1 MSAPAAG
8 LPALRCTL
16 GAPATAVVGQP
27 VPLRLTLHNTG
38 RQTVHVL
45 TWGTPFEGWLSSFVT
60 VQQGGQ
66 ALVYGGASLKRG
78 EPDADE
84 YLAIAP
90 GRSRQAVVDLAEV
103 FDLGQPGHLHVL
115 PRIVLHDW
123 VIGAPA
129 GAPLPRPRALHQGAA
144 LACNPVEVN
153 LQPRKR

>member
-1 MSAPAAG
+1 MSAPAAK
-8 LPALRCTL
+8 LPTLRCSL
-16 GAPATAVVGQP
+16 VAPATAVVGQP
-27 VPLRLTLHNTG
+27 LPMRLTLHNTG
-38 RQTVHVL
+38 RQTVQVL
-45 TWGTPFEGWLSSFVT
+45 TWGTPFEGWLSPFVT

-66 ALVYGGASLKRG
+66 ALAYGGASLKRG

-103 FDLGQPGHLHVL
+103 FDLGQPGHLQVL

-123 VIGAPA
+123 LAGAPV
-129 GAPLPRPRALHQGAA
+129 GAPLPRPRALHQSAV
-144 LACNPVEVN
+144 LDCNPIEIH

>member
-1 MSAPAAG
+1 MSAPAAK
-8 LPALRCTL
+8 LPTLRCSL
-16 GAPATAVVGQP
+16 VAPATAVVGQP
-27 VPLRLTLHNTG
+27 LPMRLTLHNTG
-38 RQTVHVL
+38 RQTVQVL
-45 TWGTPFEGWLSSFVT
+45 TWGTPFEGWLSPFVT

-66 ALVYGGASLKRG
+66 ALAYGGASLKRG

-103 FDLGQPGHLHVL
+103 FDLGQPGHLQVL

-123 VIGAPA
+123 LAGAPV
-129 GAPLPRPRALHQGAA
+129 GAPLPRPRALHQSAV
-144 LACNPVEVN
+144 LDCNSIDVT